1 VTAYL
6 VESSVWVRHLR
17 GASDALSDRL
27 VRLRE
32 EEVFVT
38 TEPIAMEL
46 LAGASRQ
53 GTATVE
59 RLLDSM
65 PTLAVD
71 PHVDFRAAARI
82 YRDARAHGQTIR
94 SMIDCL
100 IAAIALRHQ
109 DVIVVHDDVDFER
122 IARVTDLRH
131 EHWLA

>member
-1 VTAYL
+1 
-6 VESSVWVRHLR
+6 
-17 GASDALSDRL
+17 
-27 VRLRE
+27 
-32 EEVFVT
+32 
-38 TEPIAMEL
+38 MEL

-82 YRDARAHGQTIR
+82 YRDARADGQTIR